1 MANLKEFTKQVR
13 KDVIEMVHTAKS
25 GHIGG
30 SLSSVDILAV
40 LYNKILNIPR
50 AWSDSPD
57 FAQRD
62 RFILSKGH
70 ITPAFYATLARAGFF
85 DPELLKT
92 FRKLGSLLQGHPC
105 LHTKLAGIEISTG
118 SLGQGL
124 SIGVGVAKGLKLD
137 GSKSKVYVLMGDGE
151 IQEGSVWEA
160 FMSAPCGKLDNIVA
174 IIDKNNLQ
182 IDGKVADIKCV
193 DPLDK
198 KLEAFGWNV
207 LVVDGHNL
215 DELEL
220 AFNKAKEAHT
230 PTAVICNTIKGKGVS
245 FMENNHAWH
254 GKAPNDEQYN
264 LAMEELNAN

>member
-13 KDVIEMVHTAKS
+13 KDIIEMVYTAKS

-30 SLSSVDILAV
+30 SMSSVDILAV
-40 LYNKILNIPR
+40 LYNKILNIPSEWDK
-50 AWSDSPD
+50 AAN
-57 FAQRD
+57 FTQRD

-70 ITPAFYATLARAGFF
+70 ITPAFYATLARRGFF

-92 FRKLGSLLQGHPC
+92 FRQTGSLLQGHPC

-137 GSKSKVYVLMGDGE
+137 KLSSKVYVLMGDGE
-151 IQEGSVWEA
+151 LQEGSVWEA
-160 FMSAPCGKLDNIVA
+160 FMSAGCKKLDNIVA

-182 IDGKVADIKCV
+182 IDGAVAEIKCV

-198 KLEAFGWNV
+198 KLEAFGWSTIT
-207 LVVDGHNL
+207 VDGHNL
-215 DELEL
+215 EELES
-220 AFNKAKEAHT
+220 AFLKAKEADL
-230 PTAVICNTIKGKGVS
+230 PTAIICNTIKGKGVS

-254 GKAPNDEQYN
+254 GKAPNDEQYK